1 MSRMKL
7 PPEALAQLAAVT
19 DGALRVG
26 PLQGIPGLLR
36 DFGADPDRV
45 FAAAELNPGLLDD
58 AEGTIPFGA
67 LGRLMSQCVEH
78 TGCPHF
84 GLLLGQRT
92 GLPALGLV
100 GHLGQHSPDLGTA
113 LRSMILHLH
122 IHDRGAIP
130 SLTVEHGC
138 AVVGYTIYQPAAEA
152 TAQIYDAAVAIANN
166 ILHTL
171 HGPGWHPSEVLL
183 ARAKPPDPEPYR
195 KVFQAPVRFG
205 AEQSAV
211 VFPAAWLAEPVPG
224 ADPSLLKEIQD
235 RIAAIESMGGG
246 DTAVQVRRVLCNLL
260 LRGQPTLDDAAQV
273 LAIHRRTL
281 NRRLRE
287 NGVTFRQL
295 LDEVRRQRARQLLRD
310 TDLPVLAIA
319 ETLGYAD
326 APAFTRAFR
335 RWSGT
340 TPTAWRTDRRPV

>member
-1 MSRMKL
+1 MSKAKL

-36 DFGADPDRV
+36 DLGADPDRV

-113 LRSMILHLH
+113 LRNMILHLH

-152 TAQIYDAAVAIANN
+152 TAQIYDSAIAITNN

-183 ARAKPPDPEPYR
+183 ARAKPADPEPYR
-195 KVFQAPVRFG
+195 KVFQAPIRFG

-211 VFPAAWLAEPVPG
+211 SSQTPGSPSRSPARTPACSRRSRAGSP
-224 ADPSLLKEIQD
+224 PSSPW
-235 RIAAIESMGGG
+235 AAATSRSRSDESSATCCSVASPPWTTRPRSLPS
-246 DTAVQVRRVLCNLL
+246 TA
-260 LRGQPTLDDAAQV
+260 
-273 LAIHRRTL
+273 
-281 NRRLRE
+281 
-287 NGVTFRQL
+287 
-295 LDEVRRQRARQLLRD
+295 
-310 TDLPVLAIA
+310 
-319 ETLGYAD
+319 
-326 APAFTRAFR
+326 AP
-335 RWSGT
+335 
-340 TPTAWRTDRRPV
+340 

>member
-1 MSRMKL
+1 MNTAKL

-26 PLQGIPGLLR
+26 PLQGIPDLLR
-36 DFGADPDRV
+36 DLGQDPDKV
-45 FAAAELNPGLLDD
+45 FEAAELNPDLLDD

-67 LGRLMSQCVEH
+67 LGRLLSQCAEH

-113 LRSMILHLH
+113 LRNMILHLH

-130 SLTVEHGC
+130 SLTVENGR

-152 TAQIYDAAVAIANN
+152 TAQIYDTAIAITNN

-171 HGPGWHPSEVLL
+171 HGPGWHPLEVLL

-195 KVFQAPVRFG
+195 KVFQAPIRFG

-211 VFPAAWLAEPVPG
+211 VFPAAWLARPVPG
-224 ADPSLLKEIQD
+224 ADPTLLKEIQG
-235 RIAAIESMGGG
+235 RIAAVESMGGG
-246 DTAVQVRRVLCNLL
+246 DIVVQLRRVLCNLL
-260 LRGQPTLDDAAQV
+260 MGGEPSLDAVAEV
-273 LAIHRRTL
+273 FTVHRRTL

-287 NGVTFRQL
+287 SGVTFRQV

-319 ETLGYAD
+319 GTLGYAD

-340 TPTAWRTDRRPV
+340 TPTAWRAARRR